1 MMIANLGTPPI
12 ATGSRMRKPRRRR
25 IYFAIGI
32 CTVLVLLST
41 VAYLWIKDEVL
52 TVDVHYHDES
62 RVAVYVD
69 GRTLAFEN
77 LSQPNINPALFSRST
92 SVAKGTHTVKVVDEF
107 TGAIGI
113 VTVDVY
119 GTLYV
124 IASIGDGYISFRV
137 TSTRPLYR

>member
-1 MMIANLGTPPI
+1 MIIANLGAPSI
-12 ATGSRMRKPRRRR
+12 ANESRMRKSKRRR

-32 CTVLVLLST
+32 CTMLVLLSAM
-41 VAYLWIKDEVL
+41 AYLWVKDEML
-52 TVDVHYHDES
+52 TVDVQYHDQS

-77 LSQPNINPALFSRST
+77 LSQPNTSPALFSRST
-92 SVAKGTHTVKVVDEF
+92 SVAKGTYTVKVVEEISG
-107 TGAIGI
+107 TIGI

-124 IASIGDGYISFRV
+124 IAYIGDGRIDFQV
-137 TSTRPLYR
+137 TSTRPSYQ